1 MFHFVTRLHTI
12 YMGYVWIVRN
22 VTFVKQVDMT
32 QDLTNDIRINY
43 SNSKNNV
50 SGTMKLDDLNLFRL
64 VVENGSYTATSRKT
78 MIPVATITRRIQA
91 LEDSLNLRLL
101 NRHAR
106 KLSLTEAGERF
117 FQECSPL
124 LHRLAATA
132 EELTDEC
139 RGASGKLRISSP
151 SNVTKRMMMPIFNA
165 FMMQY
170 PDINIE
176 LTTSNQADQLDPT
189 EWDVI
194 FRVGPQ
200 RDSSLIARKINEV
213 KDVLVASPGYLA
225 KHPAPTHAEELSN
238 HSLLKGYPLVKWQ
251 LTNNKGECVINC
263 DTGRFQANA
272 LNVVRSACS
281 EGLGITLMP
290 DVMIKEFI
298 EEGSL
303 VRVLED
309 WVSNP
314 RDIYM
319 LYNHKDHLPE
329 KVRLFIDFV
338 IAYHIH

>member
-1 MFHFVTRLHTI
+1 
-12 YMGYVWIVRN
+12 
-22 VTFVKQVDMT
+22 
-32 QDLTNDIRINY
+32 
-43 SNSKNNV
+43 
-50 SGTMKLDDLNLFRL
+50 MKLDDLNLFRL

-117 FQECSPL
+117 YSECSPL
-124 LHRLAATA
+124 LDRLTLTA
-132 EELTDEC
+132 EEISDEC
-139 RGASGKLRISSP
+139 RGAAGKIRITAP
-151 SNVTKRMMMPIFNA
+151 SNLTKRMMMPMFND
-165 FMMQY
+165 FMKQY
-170 PDINIE
+170 PDINLE
-176 LTTSNQADQLDPT
+176 LTTSNHSEQLDPT

-200 RDSSLIARKINEV
+200 RDSRLIARKINSVE
-213 KDVLVASPGYLA
+213 DILVASPEYL
-225 KHPAPTHAEELSN
+225 KTNPAPKHAEELHN
-238 HSLLKGYPLVKWQ
+238 HSLLKGAPLLKWQ
-251 LTNNKGECVINC
+251 LSNQNGETVVNNDK
-263 DTGRFQANA
+263 GRFQANA

-281 EGLGITLMP
+281 DGLGITLMP
-290 DVMIKEFI
+290 DVMLKEFI
-298 EEGSL
+298 DDGSL

-309 WVSNP
+309 WSANP

-338 IAYHIH
+338 IAYNIH

>member
-1 MFHFVTRLHTI
+1 
-12 YMGYVWIVRN
+12 
-22 VTFVKQVDMT
+22 
-32 QDLTNDIRINY
+32 
-43 SNSKNNV
+43 
-50 SGTMKLDDLNLFRL
+50 MKLDDLNLFRL

-78 MIPVATITRRIQA
+78 MIPVATITRRVQA

-124 LHRLAATA
+124 LQRLSVTA

-139 RGASGKLRISSP
+139 RGAAGKIKISAP
-151 SNVTKRMMMPIFNA
+151 SNLTKRTMMPMYNE
-165 FMMQY
+165 FMRQY

-176 LTTSNQADQLDPT
+176 LTTSNHADQLDPT

-200 RDSSLIARKINEV
+200 RDSSLIARKISEV
-213 KDVLVASPGYLA
+213 KDILVASPDYLA
-225 KHPAPTHAEELSN
+225 NSPVPKHAEDLSS
-238 HSLLKGYPLVKWQ
+238 HSLLKGHPLLKWQ
-251 LTNNKGECVINC
+251 LTNSSGETIVNN
-263 DTGRFQANA
+263 DKGRFQANT
-272 LNVVRSACS
+272 LDVVRIACS

-290 DVMIKEFI
+290 DVMLKEYI
-298 EEGSL
+298 EAGDL

-309 WVSNP
+309 WSANP

-338 IAYHIH
+338 IAYKIH

>member
-1 MFHFVTRLHTI
+1 
-12 YMGYVWIVRN
+12 
-22 VTFVKQVDMT
+22 
-32 QDLTNDIRINY
+32 
-43 SNSKNNV
+43 
-50 SGTMKLDDLNLFRL
+50 MKLDDLNLFRL

-117 FQECSPL
+117 FNECSPL
-124 LHRLAATA
+124 LQRLSNVT
-132 EELTDEC
+132 EEISDEC
-139 RGASGKLRISSP
+139 RGASGKIRISSP
-151 SNVTKRMMMPIFNA
+151 SNLTKRMMMPMFND
-165 FMMQY
+165 FMRRY
-170 PDINIE
+170 PDISIE
-176 LTTSNQADQLDPT
+176 LTTSNHADQLDPT

-200 RDSSLIARKINEV
+200 RDSSLIARKISAV
-213 KDVLVASPGYLA
+213 KDILVASPEYLA
-225 KHPAPTHAEELSN
+225 KCSAPSHAEELHS
-238 HSLLKGYPLVKWQ
+238 HSLLKGHPLLKWQ
-251 LTNNKGECVINC
+251 LINESGEVVINN
-263 DTGRFQANA
+263 DKGRFQASA

-290 DVMIKEFI
+290 DVMIREFI
-298 EEGSL
+298 DDGSL
-303 VRVLED
+303 VQVLRD
-309 WVSNP
+309 WSANP

-338 IAYHIH
+338 IAYNIH

>member
-1 MFHFVTRLHTI
+1 
-12 YMGYVWIVRN
+12 
-22 VTFVKQVDMT
+22 
-32 QDLTNDIRINY
+32 
-43 SNSKNNV
+43 
-50 SGTMKLDDLNLFRL
+50 MKLDDLNLFRL

-91 LEDSLNLRLL
+91 LEDSVNLRLL

-117 FQECSPL
+117 YHECSPL
-124 LHRLAATA
+124 LQRLTTAA
-132 EELTDEC
+132 EEITDDC
-139 RGASGKLRISSP
+139 RGASGKIKISAP
-151 SNVTKRMMMPIFNA
+151 YNLTKRMMMPMFNS
-165 FMMQY
+165 FMKQY

-176 LTTSNQADQLDPT
+176 LTTENNADKLDPT

-200 RDSSLIARKINEV
+200 RDSSLIARKIGEV
-213 KDVLVASPGYLA
+213 KDILVASPDYLTSN
-225 KHPAPTHAEELSN
+225 PAPHHAEELSN
-238 HSLLKGYPLVKWQ
+238 HLLLKGYPLIKWT
-251 LTNNKGECVINC
+251 LINSKGESVVNV
-263 DTGRFQANA
+263 DRGRFQANA

-290 DVMIKEFI
+290 DVMIKEYI
-298 EEGSL
+298 ESGDL
-303 VRVLED
+303 VRVLPD
-309 WVSNP
+309 WSANP

-338 IAYHIH
+338 IAYNIH

>member
-1 MFHFVTRLHTI
+1 
-12 YMGYVWIVRN
+12 
-22 VTFVKQVDMT
+22 
-32 QDLTNDIRINY
+32 
-43 SNSKNNV
+43 
-50 SGTMKLDDLNLFRL
+50 MKLDDLNLFRL

-117 FQECSPL
+117 YNECSPL
-124 LHRLAATA
+124 LSRLASAA

-139 RGASGKLRISSP
+139 RGAAGKIRITAP
-151 SNVTKRMMMPIFNA
+151 SNLTKRMMMPIFNA
-165 FMMQY
+165 FMVKY

-176 LTTSNQADQLDPT
+176 LTTSNHSEQLDPT

-200 RDSSLIARKINEV
+200 RDSSLIARKISEV
-213 KDVLVASPGYLA
+213 ADILVASPEYL
-225 KHPAPTHAEELSN
+225 KQHPAPKHAEDLHHHN
-238 HSLLKGYPLVKWQ
+238 LLKGSPLLKWQ
-251 LTNNKGECVINC
+251 LTNNSGETIINNDKG
-263 DTGRFQANA
+263 RLQANT
-272 LNVVRSACS
+272 LDVVRSACS
-281 EGLGITLMP
+281 GGLGITLMP
-290 DVMIKEFI
+290 DVMLREYI
-298 EEGSL
+298 EDGSL

-309 WVSNP
+309 WSANP

>member
-1 MFHFVTRLHTI
+1 
-12 YMGYVWIVRN
+12 
-22 VTFVKQVDMT
+22 
-32 QDLTNDIRINY
+32 
-43 SNSKNNV
+43 
-50 SGTMKLDDLNLFRL
+50 MKLDDLNLFRL

-91 LEDSLNLRLL
+91 LEDSVNLRLL

-117 FQECSPL
+117 YHECSPL
-124 LHRLAATA
+124 LQRLTSTA
-132 EELTDEC
+132 EEITDDC
-139 RGASGKLRISSP
+139 RGASGKIKISAP
-151 SNVTKRMMMPIFNA
+151 YNLTKRMMMPMFND
-165 FMMQY
+165 FMKKY

-176 LTTSNQADQLDPT
+176 LTTENNADQLDPT

-200 RDSSLIARKINEV
+200 RDSSLIARKIGEV
-213 KDVLVASPGYLA
+213 KDILVASQDYLA
-225 KHPAPTHAEELSN
+225 ANPAPNHAEELSK
-238 HSLLKGYPLVKWQ
+238 HSLLKGYPLIKWT
-251 LTNNKGECVINC
+251 LINSKGESVVNVER
-263 DTGRFQANA
+263 GRFQANA

-290 DVMIKEFI
+290 DVMIKEYI
-298 EEGSL
+298 ESGEL
-303 VRVLED
+303 LRVLPD
-309 WVSNP
+309 WSANP

-338 IAYHIH
+338 IAYNIH

>member
-1 MFHFVTRLHTI
+1 
-12 YMGYVWIVRN
+12 
-22 VTFVKQVDMT
+22 
-32 QDLTNDIRINY
+32 
-43 SNSKNNV
+43 
-50 SGTMKLDDLNLFRL
+50 MKLDDLNLFRL

-117 FQECSPL
+117 YSECSPL
-124 LHRLAATA
+124 LDRLTLTA
-132 EELTDEC
+132 EEISDEC
-139 RGASGKLRISSP
+139 RGAAGKIRITAP
-151 SNVTKRMMMPIFNA
+151 SNLTKRMMMPMFND
-165 FMMQY
+165 FMKQY
-170 PDINIE
+170 PDINLE
-176 LTTSNQADQLDPT
+176 LTTSNHSEQLDPT

-200 RDSSLIARKINEV
+200 RDSSLIARKINSVE
-213 KDVLVASPGYLA
+213 DILVASPEYL
-225 KHPAPTHAEELSN
+225 KTNPAPKHAEELHN
-238 HSLLKGYPLVKWQ
+238 HSLLKGAPLLKWQ
-251 LTNNKGECVINC
+251 LSNQNGETVVNNDK
-263 DTGRFQANA
+263 GRFQANA

-281 EGLGITLMP
+281 DGLGITLMP
-290 DVMIKEFI
+290 DVMLKEFI
-298 EEGSL
+298 DDGSL

-309 WVSNP
+309 WSANP

-338 IAYHIH
+338 IAYNIH

>member
-1 MFHFVTRLHTI
+1 
-12 YMGYVWIVRN
+12 
-22 VTFVKQVDMT
+22 
-32 QDLTNDIRINY
+32 
-43 SNSKNNV
+43 
-50 SGTMKLDDLNLFRL
+50 MKLDDLNLFRL

-91 LEDSLNLRLL
+91 LEDSVNLRLL

-117 FQECSPL
+117 YHECSPL
-124 LHRLAATA
+124 LQRLTAAT
-132 EELTDEC
+132 EEITDDC
-139 RGASGKLRISSP
+139 KGASGKIKISAP
-151 SNVTKRMMMPIFNA
+151 YNLTKRMMMPMLNG
-165 FMMQY
+165 FMKQY

-176 LTTSNQADQLDPT
+176 LTTENNADKLDPT

-200 RDSSLIARKINEV
+200 RDSSLIARKIGEV
-213 KDVLVASPGYLA
+213 KDILVASPDYLTLN
-225 KHPAPTHAEELSN
+225 PAPNHAEELSN
-238 HSLLKGYPLVKWQ
+238 HSLLKGYPLIKWT
-251 LTNNKGECVINC
+251 LINSKGESVVNVER
-263 DTGRFQANA
+263 GRFHANA

-290 DVMIKEFI
+290 DVMIKEYI
-298 EEGSL
+298 ESGDL
-303 VRVLED
+303 LRVLSD
-309 WVSNP
+309 WSANP

-338 IAYHIH
+338 IAYNIH

>member
-1 MFHFVTRLHTI
+1 
-12 YMGYVWIVRN
+12 
-22 VTFVKQVDMT
+22 
-32 QDLTNDIRINY
+32 
-43 SNSKNNV
+43 
-50 SGTMKLDDLNLFRL
+50 MKLDDLNLFRL

-91 LEDSLNLRLL
+91 LEDSVNLRLL

-117 FQECSPL
+117 YHECSPL
-124 LHRLAATA
+124 LQRLTSTA
-132 EELTDEC
+132 EEITDDC
-139 RGASGKLRISSP
+139 RGASGKIKISAP
-151 SNVTKRMMMPIFNA
+151 YNLTKRMMMPIFNG
-165 FMMQY
+165 FMKQY

-176 LTTSNQADQLDPT
+176 LTTESNADQLDPT

-200 RDSSLIARKINEV
+200 RDSSLIARKIGEV
-213 KDVLVASPGYLA
+213 KDILVASPDYLSA
-225 KHPAPTHAEELSN
+225 HPEPNHAEELSN
-238 HSLLKGYPLVKWQ
+238 HFLLKGYPLIKWT
-251 LTNNKGECVINC
+251 LINSKGESVVNVER
-263 DTGRFQANA
+263 GRFQANA

-298 EEGSL
+298 EGGDL
-303 VRVLED
+303 VRVLPD
-309 WVSNP
+309 WSANP

-329 KVRLFIDFV
+329 KVRLFIDYV
-338 IAYHIH
+338 IAYNIH

>member
-1 MFHFVTRLHTI
+1 
-12 YMGYVWIVRN
+12 
-22 VTFVKQVDMT
+22 
-32 QDLTNDIRINY
+32 
-43 SNSKNNV
+43 
-50 SGTMKLDDLNLFRL
+50 MKLDDLNLFRL

-78 MIPVATITRRIQA
+78 MIPVATITRRVQA

-124 LHRLAATA
+124 LQRLSVTA

-139 RGASGKLRISSP
+139 RGAAGKIKISAP
-151 SNVTKRMMMPIFNA
+151 SNLTKRTMMPMFNE
-165 FMMQY
+165 FMKNY

-176 LTTSNQADQLDPT
+176 LTTSNHADQLDPT

-213 KDVLVASPGYLA
+213 KDILVASPDYLA
-225 KHPAPTHAEELSN
+225 NNPVPKHAEDLHN
-238 HSLLKGYPLVKWQ
+238 HSLLKGHPLLKWQ
-251 LTNNKGECVINC
+251 LTNGSGESIVNN
-263 DTGRFQANA
+263 DKGRFQANT
-272 LNVVRSACS
+272 LDVVRTACS
-281 EGLGITLMP
+281 QGLGITLMP
-290 DVMIKEFI
+290 DVMLLEYI
-298 EEGSL
+298 ESGDL
-303 VRVLED
+303 VRVLEE
-309 WVSNP
+309 WSANP

-338 IAYHIH
+338 IAYKI